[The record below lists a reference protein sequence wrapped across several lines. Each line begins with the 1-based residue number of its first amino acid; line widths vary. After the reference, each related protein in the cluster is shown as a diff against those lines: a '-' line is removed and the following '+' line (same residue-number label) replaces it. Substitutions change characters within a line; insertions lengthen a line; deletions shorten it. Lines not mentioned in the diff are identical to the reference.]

1 MRYRPFGVSGMTVSA
16 ITLRLSDQS
25 RLRANEWR
33 ALIFAAIESGINSFQ
48 IDGQSPALLQG
59 AAEAFASEE
68 RRLLFLTWRL
78 RDEAGQLTPAVIDAM
93 MTSAFDE
100 LGLDYLDLILL
111 NDPLGPT
118 LPPAVDAA
126 LRTLHEGRAIR
137 GLGVASRG
145 DVDPG
150 LLKSGLVTA
159 LSSPFNLSSGWAE
172 RNRIRAAVLQDLAI
186 MGEDFWPQALREP
199 DAKPLLQRPS
209 LWRRRSDPLADV
221 GGYEFLT
228 GTPGWT
234 AEEICLGYALTEP
247 SLATVRITADTKADV
262 ERLAAVVERDLPNGV
277 CAQIEMARFSAQERE
292 RERAAGKR

>member
-1 MRYRPFGVSGMTVSA
+1 MRYRPFGNSGMTVSA

-25 RLRANEWR
+25 RLRASEWR
-33 ALIFAAIESGINSFQ
+33 ALVFAAIENGVNSFQ
-48 IDGQSPALLQG
+48 IDGSSPALLQG
-59 AAEAFASEE
+59 AAEAFASVE
-68 RRLLFLTWRL
+68 RHLLFLTWRL
-78 RDEAGQLTPAVIDAM
+78 RDEAEQLTRDVVDNM
-93 MTSAFDE
+93 MAAAFDE
-100 LGLDYLDLILL
+100 LGLDYLDLVLL
-111 NDPLGPT
+111 NDASGPE
-118 LPPAVDAA
+118 LPPSASAA
-126 LRTLHEGRAIR
+126 LRTLHEGRVIR

-145 DVDPG
+145 EVSPA

-172 RNRIRAAVLQDLAI
+172 RNRVRAAIGQDLAVI
-186 MGEDFWPQALREP
+186 GEDFWPQALREINS
-199 DAKPLLQRPS
+199 KPLFQKPS

-228 GTPGWT
+228 GTQGWS

-247 SLATVRITADTKADV
+247 SLSTVRITADTRAEV

-292 RERAAGKR
+292 RAAGRR